1 MMMIFIVCIV
11 FIPLDQKANLNR
23 IEKYVENKDF
33 CNLITPFE
41 DTEILEI
48 NQY

>member
-1 MMMIFIVCIV
+1 MMIFIMWIV
-11 FIPLDQKANLNR
+11 FISLEQKANLNR

-33 CNLITPFE
+33 CNSMIPFQ
-41 DTEILEI
+41 DTEKLEI